1 MGLIICSSSLS
12 HRRLPA
18 VGAAGGEE
26 GRASDCGG
34 RQPQPRVPA
43 HPGSARVP
51 LRCLQGRSGRRQ
63 QCHPGEQSGFG
74 GGGGRVRMTCVCV
87 LSVTCYRRRSSV
99 FVTSVLCSCV
109 RQVGGVQS
117 LGGTG
122 ALRVGAEFLRRWYNG
137 TNNTATPIYVSAP
150 TWGSWTTQ
158 LPMNQAFQVPFLF
171 YFF

>member
-1 MGLIICSSSLS
+1 M
-12 HRRLPA
+12 
-18 VGAAGGEE
+18 
-26 GRASDCGG
+26 
-34 RQPQPRVPA
+34 RV
-43 HPGSARVP
+43 
-51 LRCLQGRSGRRQ
+51 
-63 QCHPGEQSGFG
+63 
-74 GGGGRVRMTCVCV
+74 TCVCV

-99 FVTSVLCSCV
+99 CVTSVLCSCV

-158 LPMNQAFQVPFLF
+158 LPMNQAFQVPFLI
-171 YFF
+171 FFFNCVLGFVLPENHNGVFADAGFKDIRPYHYWDAAKRGLDLAGLLDDLEVMKII